1 MNLTAFRN
9 VSGSPSD
16 PVVTWPYEGLVEVLE
31 RGLLPDW
38 LPLIRE
44 IRRLPWGETARR
56 VEEYVSTTED
66 SRLRA
71 LFLAIVHEAREQCE
85 AREREDVAKRV
96 RDAIELSGL
105 SQAAFAKA
113 MGTSASRLSTYLCG
127 SVIPSG
133 ALLVRMER
141 LAPLLAEQTR
151 TLSAVRS

>member
-1 MNLTAFRN
+1 MSLTEFRN
-9 VSGSPSD
+9 VTGSLSD

-38 LPLIRE
+38 SPVIRE
-44 IRRLPWGETARR
+44 IRRLPWGETARQ
-56 VEEYVSTTED
+56 VEEYLSSAKD
-66 SRLRA
+66 SRLKA
-71 LFLAIVHEAREQCE
+71 LFLAIVHEARQQCE
-85 AREREDVAKRV
+85 ADEREAVAQRL

-113 MGTSASRLSTYLCG
+113 MGTSASRLSTYLSG